1 MGETLLFGII
11 GAGVIGQVH
20 ARAITSLPE
29 ARLVAVTDSVPEK
42 AEQTDGYDGFL
53 ALVPHLQS
61 AGQFQGFSGPELFHT
76 APQIF
81 QRLLQTM
88 DWQYA

>member
-20 ARAITSLPE
+20 ARAITSFPE

-42 AEQTDGYDGFL
+42 AEQP
-53 ALVPHLQS
+53 ALEPHLQS